1 MFRSDTED
9 RKNLDHMSVKLV
21 LQIIHSIYFT
31 WILDTV
37 FISHRE
43 VTQPDNHR
51 LFFDYINFVELSSLI
66 HKVVKMENLNELHH

>member
-51 LFFDYINFVELSSLI
+51 LSFDYINFVELSSLI

>member
-51 LFFDYINFVELSSLI
+51 LSFDYINFVELSSLI
-66 HKVVKMENLNELHH
+66 HKVAKMENLNELRH